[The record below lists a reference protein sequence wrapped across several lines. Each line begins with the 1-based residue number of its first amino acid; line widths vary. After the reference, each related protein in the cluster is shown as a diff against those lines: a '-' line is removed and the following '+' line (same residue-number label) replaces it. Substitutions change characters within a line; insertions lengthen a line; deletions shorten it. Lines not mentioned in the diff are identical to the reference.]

1 MLTISKRKSW
11 AVYAT
16 HSDISKSL
24 QRPFRK
30 VEHIIP
36 TVRKWLA
43 QATVP
48 SHHTIVPAN
57 QIAPDASQ
65 AEADHSSVAST
76 LTASFLDANPELG
89 ELSIVEVDGVVM
101 VTATHE
107 DTLYTMERCYSS
119 WDLAK
124 RDLIRWMHKLEQ
136 FKGSSRLHVIAD
148 IGIAG
153 KLKIRE
159 RGCHQPG
166 CPCWTGMYEQC
177 AHIPREGSLGLA
189 EASHPLLSHTVSIE
203 KDGNASMDAVLCC
216 SAPPTRI
223 RSFDC

>member
-1 MLTISKRKSW
+1 MYSPCIICISTWHWLFCDPAGASNQTDDTLPRPLLLTLDSSLQPELQVELRDLAEQHPGLSVLTISKRKSW

-30 VEHIIP
+30 VEHIVP

-107 DTLYTMERCYSS
+107 DTLYTLERWPPSCAYV
-119 WDLAK
+119 
-124 RDLIRWMHKLEQ
+124 LEVCVTLRCLLCSVRCLSR
-136 FKGSSRLHVIAD
+136 GSSN
-148 IGIAG
+148 G
-153 KLKIRE
+153 
-159 RGCHQPG
+159 
-166 CPCWTGMYEQC
+166 
-177 AHIPREGSLGLA
+177 
-189 EASHPLLSHTVSIE
+189 
-203 KDGNASMDAVLCC
+203 
-216 SAPPTRI
+216 
-223 RSFDC
+223 